1 MVEDKLNRT
10 ENTQVYNWEKE
21 HMSTPY
27 FGFWKPIA
35 DFIGN
40 SLSGFPIIR
49 ESYGVI

>member
-1 MVEDKLNRT
+1 MMEDKLNRT
-10 ENTQVYNWEKE
+10 ENTQVYYWETE

-40 SLSGFPIIR
+40 TIPGFPIIIQ
-49 ESYGVI
+49 SSVGT